1 MDATLLLADFAQV
14 AEGKLYISGG
24 GWNFVGP
31 KVGPSALAVLVE
43 VPWNEA
49 NQKHR
54 WRLELLDEDAKP
66 ALIPPDQQPLSI
78 DGEFEVGRPPGHPQ
92 GTPLNVPLAIN
103 LGPLPLSPGLR
114 YVWVLHIDGTNEEH
128 WRVAFNVRSGT

>member
-31 KVGPSALAVLVE
+31 KVGPSALGVLVQ

-49 NQKHR
+49 NERHR
-54 WRLELLDEDAKP
+54 WRLELLDEDGRAVTM
-66 ALIPPDQQPLSI
+66 PPDDRPLHI
-78 DGEFEVGRPPGHPQ
+78 EGGFEVGRPPGHPQ
-92 GTPLNVPLAIN
+92 GTPLNVPLAMNI
-103 LGPLPLSPGLR
+103 GPLPLAPGHR
-114 YVWVLHIDGTNEEH
+114 YVWVLYIDDATAEH
-128 WRVAFNVRSGT
+128 WRVPFSVRPKA